1 MSGLKVLAVGAT
13 AAALVVLAFVLS
25 GVTGKQV
32 TGRQEEANKP
42 SPGTGDASDHA
53 WFGPYFDLTLD
64 PAHRFAER
72 PLHGQATTVLS
83 FIVADPA
90 NPCEPSWG
98 GLYDL
103 EQANGKLDL
112 DGQIE
117 RYRKDGNDVAVS
129 FGGQLGTELANACT
143 DTEALTRA
151 YAAVITRYGLDVV
164 DLDVEGG
171 ALPDSAAAERRAT
184 ALARLQAGRGQGTP
198 LKVWLTLPVSAD
210 GLTAEAEATVATM
223 LRAGVDLAGVNI
235 MTMNFGPLL
244 VGQSMLDA
252 SISAANATHR
262 QMTALYERAG
272 RPIAPSLLWKKIGLT
287 PMVGEN
293 DVSGQVLGVEDARG
307 LNGFALE
314 RGVGRMSMWSLSR
327 DKACTS
333 SDSREVPSGPSP
345 FCSGVKQ
352 ENGMF
357 AKVLGNGYAA

>member
-1 MSGLKVLAVGAT
+1 LRRVTGFKVLAVGAT

-25 GVTGKQV
+25 GVTGKQ
-32 TGRQEEANKP
+32 EEANKP
-42 SPGTGDASDHA
+42 SPGTEDASDHG

-64 PAHRFAER
+64 PAHRFADR
-72 PLHGQATTVLS
+72 PLPGQVTTVLS

-90 NPCEPSWG
+90 NPCKPSWG

-103 EQANGKLDL
+103 EQAKGKLDL

-129 FGGQLGTELANACT
+129 FGGQLGAELANACT
-143 DTEALTRA
+143 DVEALTRA
-151 YAAVITRYGLDVV
+151 YSAVITRYGLDVV

-223 LRAGVDLAGVNI
+223 LGAGVDLAGVNI
-235 MTMNFGPLL
+235 MTMNFGPLHA
-244 VGQSMLDA
+244 GQSMLDA
-252 SISAANATHR
+252 SISAANATHS

-327 DKACTS
+327 DRACTS

-357 AKVLGNGYAA
+357 ANVLGNGYAA